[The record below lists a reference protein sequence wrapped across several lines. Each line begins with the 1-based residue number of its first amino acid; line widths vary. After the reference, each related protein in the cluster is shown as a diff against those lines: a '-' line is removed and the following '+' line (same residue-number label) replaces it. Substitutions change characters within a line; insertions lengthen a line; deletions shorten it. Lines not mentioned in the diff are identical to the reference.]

1 MLCVH
6 NKSGAKRTNLIVCH
20 EKKEDDISVLQ
31 LIGTK
36 RNVEFLKTPL
46 SPSRDPHIGWK
57 GRGRGVRIIYQ
68 KRYVFSNQ

>member
-1 MLCVH
+1 M
-6 NKSGAKRTNLIVCH
+6 IVCH
-20 EKKEDDISVLQ
+20 EKKEDNKTILQ

-36 RNVEFLKTPL
+36 RIVEFLMTPL
-46 SPSRDPHIGWK
+46 SPRDPTYWLE

>member
-1 MLCVH
+1 M
-6 NKSGAKRTNLIVCH
+6 IVCH

-36 RNVEFLKTPL
+36 RNVEFLMTPL
-46 SPSRDPHIGWK
+46 SSPEPHTLA
-57 GRGRGVRIIYQ
+57 GRERAWVRIIYQ

>member
-1 MLCVH
+1 M
-6 NKSGAKRTNLIVCH
+6 IVCH

-46 SPSRDPHIGWK
+46 SPRDPHWLE
-57 GRGRGVRIIYQ
+57 GRGRGARIIFQ

>member
-1 MLCVH
+1 M
-6 NKSGAKRTNLIVCH
+6 IVCH

-46 SPSRDPHIGWK
+46 SPRAPHIGWK
-57 GRGRGVRIIYQ
+57 GEGVGVRKRYQ

>member
-1 MLCVH
+1 M
-6 NKSGAKRTNLIVCH
+6 IVCH

-36 RNVEFLKTPL
+36 RNVEFLKTPF
-46 SPSRDPHIGWK
+46 SPRAPHTLAGGERAW
-57 GRGRGVRIIYQ
+57 VRIIYQ